1 MLLNHQEM
9 PQPLWISGSQ
19 WVVVVQS
26 LSHVWLFMTPWTVA
40 HQASLSFT
48 ISRVC
53 SNACPLN
60 WWCHP
65 TISCSVTPFSSCL
78 NLSEHQGFFS
88 VSQLFALGSQ
98 SIGVSA
104 SASVL
109 LMNIQGWFPLELI
122 GLLSV
127 QGTVKNLLQHHS
139 LKASV
144 LWYSA
149 FFMVQLSHPYMA
161 TGKTIAL
168 TRWAFVGK
176 VMSLLY
182 NMLFRFVIAFLPKSK
197 HLLISQL
204 QSPSAVIWGPKKI
217 KSVTVSIFP
226 IYLPWSGEHELGT
239 LLFCSTAYPPV
250 LCV

>member
-1 MLLNHQEM
+1 METFPFQ
-9 PQPLWISGSQ
+9 SGFYGTFV
-19 WVVVVQS
+19 VVVVQS
-26 LSHVWLFMTPWTVA
+26 LSHVQLFVTPWTVA

-53 SNACPLN
+53 SNACPLS

-65 TISCSVTPFSSCL
+65 TISSSVTPFSFCL
-78 NLSEHQGFFS
+78 QSFPASGSFPMS
-88 VSQLFALGSQ
+88 WLFALGSQ
-98 SIGVSA
+98 SFGASA

-149 FFMVQLSHPYMA
+149 FFMVQLSHLYI
-161 TGKTIAL
+161 TIRKTIAL

>member
-1 MLLNHQEM
+1 METFPFQ
-9 PQPLWISGSQ
+9 SGFYGTFV
-19 WVVVVQS
+19 VVVVQS
-26 LSHVWLFMTPWTVA
+26 LSHVQLFVTPWTVA

-53 SNACPLN
+53 SNACPLS

-65 TISCSVTPFSSCL
+65 TISSSVTPFSFCL
-78 NLSEHQGFFS
+78 QSFPASGSFPMS
-88 VSQLFALGSQ
+88 WLFALGSQ
-98 SIGVSA
+98 SIGASA

-149 FFMVQLSHPYMA
+149 FFMVQLSHLYI
-161 TGKTIAL
+161 TIRKTIAL